1 MCMTGFEL
9 EMGNIFCEVSS
20 FCGKN
25 IIEHGPGITQ
35 SQLEFCCEF
44 IATVCDTWSVTNGGI
59 SAYYPTNTAILWTII
74 HELDNIA
81 SLWPS

>member
-9 EMGNIFCEVSS
+9 GIGSIFREVSF

-25 IIEHGPGITQ
+25 IIEHGPGITK

-44 IATVCDTWSVTNGGI
+44 IATVCDT
-59 SAYYPTNTAILWTII
+59 
-74 HELDNIA
+74 
-81 SLWPS
+81 